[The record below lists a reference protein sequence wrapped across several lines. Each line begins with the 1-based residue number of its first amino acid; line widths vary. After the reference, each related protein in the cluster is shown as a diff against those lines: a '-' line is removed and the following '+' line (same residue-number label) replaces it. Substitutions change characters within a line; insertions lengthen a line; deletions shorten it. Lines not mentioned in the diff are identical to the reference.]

1 MPLSE
6 TITRLLTSG
15 ESSLGVALVGVAAGL
30 KYVFPPFPS
39 DVIVV
44 TSVFLIAR
52 EQTALAGAAM
62 AVLFFS
68 AIGFMIQYGVGRV
81 IANSEEHWTTGWR
94 GRVKPRIDV
103 VIERF
108 RRHGSL
114 YVAINRFVPGLRAVM
129 FLGAG
134 MARLEAWKVLVFG
147 TVGAAV
153 WAAVL
158 FAVGYFFGNR
168 WALIQT
174 LLSTYG
180 WYAAVGLVAAI
191 ALGVGIRW
199 LFLRLRR
206 SRRRGQ

>member
-1 MPLSE
+1 MPFSE

-39 DVIVV
+39 DMIVV

-52 EQTALAGAAM
+52 ENTALAGAGM

-68 AIGFMIQYGVGRV
+68 AVGFMIQYAAGRV
-81 IANSEEHWTTGWR
+81 IANQEEHWTTGWR
-94 GRVKPRIDV
+94 GRIKPRIDII
-103 VIERF
+103 IERF

-134 MARLEAWKVLVFG
+134 MARLEPWKVLVFG
-147 TVGAAV
+147 TLGSAM

-158 FAVGYFFGNR
+158 FAVGYFFGNQ
-168 WALIQT
+168 WDLIQR
-174 LLSTYG
+174 LFSTYG
-180 WYAAVGLVAAI
+180 WYAAVGLVSAI
-191 ALGVGIRW
+191 AFVFGIRW
-199 LFLRLRR
+199 LILR
-206 SRRRGQ
+206 SRRRRVQ